1 MHKVI
6 KFFYDLQDNMHPY
19 SVGDIF
25 PRKGAKTTDGRI
37 AELAGKNNLQGVPL
51 IEKVE
56 DIAVE
61 EKPKKAK
68 KAAKK

>member
-1 MHKVI
+1 MYRVI

-19 SVGDIF
+19 NVGDEY
-25 PRKGAKTTDGRI
+25 PRKGAITTDGRI
-37 AELAGKNNLQGVPL
+37 AELAGEFNLQGIPL

-56 DIAVE
+56 DIAE
-61 EKPKKAK
+61 KEKPKKAK

>member
-1 MHKVI
+1 MYKVI
-6 KFFYDLQDNMHPY
+6 KSFFDLQDKNY
-19 SVGDIF
+19 SYVVGDIY
-25 PRKGAKTTDGRI
+25 PRIGAETTDGRI

>member
-1 MHKVI
+1 MYKVI
-6 KFFYDLQDNMHPY
+6 KFFYDLQDNLHPY
-19 SVGDIF
+19 NVGDEY
-25 PRKGAKTTDGRI
+25 PRKGAETTDGRI
-37 AELAGKNNLQGVPL
+37 AELASKNNLQGVPL

-56 DIAVE
+56 TE

>member
-1 MHKVI
+1 MYKVI
-6 KFFYDLQDNMHPY
+6 KSFYDLKDNNHSY
-19 SVGDIF
+19 SVGDTY
-25 PRKGAKTTDGRI
+25 PRKGVKVTDGRI
-37 AELAGKNNLQGVPL
+37 AELAGKFNLQRVPL